1 MSCNR
6 ETISSRPTVSATDPD
21 VVPRPQVVDPGVAAQ
36 EVLDDPDVVPQAVV
50 PGVVDQR
57 LPNAPDVVPQPH
69 EIVVPELLDD
79 PDVVP
84 RPQVVAVPEER
95 DFSLEVLVIMAI
107 AVFAYIATAM
117 SHPFESLSFKY
128 RLGSWAV
135 VFLGLWVLLLIWW
148 HRNNG
153 DRRLLNRALRQIRGT
168 GGL

>member
-1 MSCNR
+1 MSCDR
-6 ETISSRPTVSATDPD
+6 ETISSRPIVFATDPD
-21 VVPRPQVVDPGVAAQ
+21 VVPRPQVAGAVD
-36 EVLDDPDVVPQAVV
+36 VLDDPDVVPQAVA
-50 PGVVDQR
+50 PGVVVER
-57 LPNAPDVVPQPH
+57 LPDAPEVVPQQQ
-69 EIVVPELLDD
+69 EIVVPEVLDD

-84 RPQVVAVPEER
+84 RPQVAAVPEER
-95 DFSLEVLVIMAI
+95 DFSLEVLVVMAI
-107 AVFAYIATAM
+107 VVFAYIATAM

-135 VFLGLWVLLLIWW
+135 VFVGLWVLLLIWW